1 MTGRTLA
8 TTCAIAVCAFGAG
21 WLARSHA
28 SDAHATTAAPPA
40 ASADLPEAFWTEME
54 TQRIM
59 LRQLQDTCAT
69 RPAVA
74 PPAPAPPPASAA
86 KPSASAPPPPD
97 DPVPMASAQALVDK
111 AIADGQWTERD
122 AMAMRAAMADMSP
135 AQRDEAMHIL
145 LRALNERGV
154 RSSTHGAPF

>member
-8 TTCAIAVCAFGAG
+8 TACAIAVCAFGAG
-21 WLARSHA
+21 WVTHA
-28 SDAHATTAAPPA
+28 KTSDSRAKAAAQPA
-40 ASADLPEAFWTEME
+40 ASAELPDEFWTEME
-54 TQRIM
+54 TQRVM
-59 LRQLQDTCAT
+59 LRQLQETCAT

-74 PPAPAPPPASAA
+74 PPAPAPPPASAT

-111 AIADGQWTERD
+111 AIADGQWTDRD

-154 RSSTHGAPF
+154 RSSAHGMPF